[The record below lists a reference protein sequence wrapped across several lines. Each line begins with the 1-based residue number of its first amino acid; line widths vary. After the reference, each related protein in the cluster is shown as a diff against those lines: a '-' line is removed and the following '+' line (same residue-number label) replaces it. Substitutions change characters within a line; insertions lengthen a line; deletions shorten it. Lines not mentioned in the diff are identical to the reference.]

1 MHFRSKNL
9 TQVMNLNSLDIGNN
23 MLPQYSQKPF
33 LQISQQTCFCVV
45 SEKAFGL
52 QHFLTSKNCIL
63 EKLWKQMSVHFCIS
77 PLKNFVPK
85 MY

>member
-33 LQISQQTCFCVV
+33 LLYKFPSKHVSVWCQKKHLACNISWRPRT
-45 SEKAFGL
+45 AF
-52 QHFLTSKNCIL
+52 
-63 EKLWKQMSVHFCIS
+63 
-77 PLKNFVPK
+77 LKNFESKCLYISV
-85 MY
+85 YLL